1 MSSAL
6 QAEEAMTLYH
16 ATFFTYG
23 AACGAIRSITRQSVD
38 VVVDVDVVVPSKL
51 KNSVH
56 RAKITI
62 EAIIIGC
69 NKDTWATGDNLGK

>member
-1 MSSAL
+1 MAFWSL
-6 QAEEAMTLYH
+6 TLLL
-16 ATFFTYG
+16 FTYG

-38 VVVDVDVVVPSKL
+38 VVVDVVVPSKL

-62 EAIIIGC
+62 EVIIVGFIRG
-69 NKDTWATGDNLGK
+69 TGVIQGG

>member
-1 MSSAL
+1 MIKYSQSRSL
-6 QAEEAMTLYH
+6 PNFH
-16 ATFFTYG
+16 FFTYDV
-23 AACGAIRSITRQSVD
+23 ACGAIRSITRQSVD
-38 VVVDVDVVVPSKL
+38 VHVHVVPSKL
-51 KNSVH
+51 KNSVN